1 MGRIL
6 PLCCFV
12 RAGLGLGLRRQIQP
26 VRVPARPGG
35 RGRRRSVYQVCK
47 FIGSV
52 QLNAQCLYQSPCMC
66 THTHAVLFP
75 GARLSPCPTLTAC
88 PKPSPSPQSPLVQ
101 PKGPPGAPW
110 GLSPGSASQP
120 HRSLTLAVAPTVAGP
135 RALGDPNEDTFH
147 LRQDSKGRPSWK
159 QRSPG

>member
-12 RAGLGLGLRRQIQP
+12 RAGLGLGRQIQP

-66 THTHAVLFP
+66 THTHAVLFL

-88 PKPSPSPQSPLVQ
+88 PKPSPSPQSGAAHWSSPRA
-101 PKGPPGAPW
+101 PPELPGVSHLALPP
-110 GLSPGSASQP
+110 SPTA
-120 HRSLTLAVAPTVAGP
+120 RSLWLWPPLWQGQGLWEIPMRTPFT
-135 RALGDPNEDTFH
+135 
-147 LRQDSKGRPSWK
+147 
-159 QRSPG
+159 